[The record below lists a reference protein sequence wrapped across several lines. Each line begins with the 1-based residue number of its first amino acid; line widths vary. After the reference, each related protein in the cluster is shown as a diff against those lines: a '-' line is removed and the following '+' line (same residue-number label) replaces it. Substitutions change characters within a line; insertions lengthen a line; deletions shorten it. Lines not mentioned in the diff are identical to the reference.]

1 MILKTNN
8 FSVTDNTSENGDF
21 FLKTAQNSKYITTQK
36 NLIIPDELI
45 KKLDIKT
52 KIIGITGTNGK
63 TTTAFLIGFILDKLG
78 YKVGVQGT
86 EGFYVNFQKIDNK
99 TLTTPPILTT
109 ISHLY
114 KYKLDFLVMEV
125 SSHAISQ
132 KRIEGLKFDCRIF
145 TNISQ
150 DHLDY
155 HKNMDEYK
163 KVKELFFKNDD
174 LKIINSD
181 ENINFNTTNSFIYS
195 KKDFDRLKNAKL
207 VGEFNKYNL
216 MAGIKCLN
224 ALLDKDV
231 VDIAMDF
238 EGVKG
243 RMEKV
248 AKNIIIDFAH
258 TPDGMEKVL
267 NAIKKEKIVIF
278 GAGGDRDKS
287 KRILMGQVADKY
299 AKKIIITNDNP
310 RSEEPQVIANDIAKG
325 ILKTEFEIIL
335 DRNEAIKKAM
345 KDLKE
350 NQVLMILGKGDEKFI
365 QIDDKKI
372 EFNDKIAVEKNLAK
386 LK

>member
-174 LKIINSD
+174 LKIINGD

-224 ALLDKDV
+224 TLLDKDV